1 MEYIIGA
8 IVILLCLYLTGYF
21 FKKKHYKEIDR
32 LETWKMDIT
41 DRPVLDEMSRVK
53 KLNMTGQTEELFER
67 WRNEWDEIVTS
78 QLPDVE
84 ELLFDAEESIDKYR
98 FKNSKEIQQRI
109 EKRLTEIEEN
119 IKNLLAELNELVGS
133 EEKNRAE
140 IEELKEMYRQC
151 KKSLL
156 AHRHTFGKS
165 EKILEEQL
173 DEALAKFEEFDDKT
187 EKGNY
192 LEAREIL
199 LIIKA
204 LIEDSQAKMEAIPSL
219 MVDCQSKIPSELE
232 ELRDGYKEML
242 EQGYLLDHLQ
252 IDKEIERLEEQV
264 NVYAGSID
272 QAQIEEV
279 QTGVEEIKDNI
290 EHLYDL
296 LEKEVHARHY
306 LSQQDE
312 ATRTMLYNNRDMN
325 NKLKTEIAA
334 VRNSYHVPEKDLEI
348 QIHLEKKISQLFKK
362 FEVLEH
368 KINSQN
374 TPHTLLREELA
385 EVKEHIEEISDE
397 QTAFAEKLQALR
409 KDEMSARER
418 VKELSK
424 KVAETIRLISK
435 NNVPGVSQEY
445 KYLIQDA
452 KESIDNVLAKLD
464 EKPLNIPSVQQ
475 YLEVAVLTVD
485 KAADSVGDMIETILL
500 AEKVIQYGN
509 RYRSRYPSIDNGLR
523 EAEAS
528 FRSYEY
534 KKALEQA
541 ASSIEEVEPGAIKRI
556 EELITEQ

>member
-1 MEYIIGA
+1 MVYIIGV

-21 FKKKHYKEIDR
+21 LKKKHYKEIDR

-78 QLPDVE
+78 HLPDVE

-98 FKNSKEIQQRI
+98 FKNSQEVQQRI
-109 EKRLTEIEEN
+109 EKRLTEIEES
-119 IKNLLAELNELVGS
+119 IKSLLSELNELVGS

-173 DEALAKFEEFDDKT
+173 DEALAKFEEFDEKT

-192 LEAREIL
+192 LEARETL
-199 LIIKA
+199 LVIKA
-204 LIEDSQAKMEAIPSL
+204 LLEDSQAKMEAIPNL
-219 MVDCQSKIPSELE
+219 MVECQSKIPSQLE
-232 ELRDGYKEML
+232 ELREGYKEML
-242 EQGYLLDHLQ
+242 DQGYLLDHLQ
-252 IDKEIERLEEQV
+252 LDKEIERLEEQV
-264 NVYAGSID
+264 TGYAGSID

-279 QTGVEEIKDNI
+279 QKGVEEIKDNI
-290 EHLYDL
+290 ELLYDL

-306 LSQQDE
+306 LSQQDD
-312 ATRTMLYNNRDMN
+312 ATRNMLYNNKDMN
-325 NKLKTEIAA
+325 NQLKTEITAI
-334 VRNSYHVPEKDLEI
+334 RHSYHVPDKDLEI
-348 QIHLEKKISQLFKK
+348 QIHLEKKITQLFKK

-368 KINSQN
+368 KINNGS
-374 TPHTLLREELA
+374 TPHTVLREELA
-385 EVKEHIEEISDE
+385 EIKEHIEEISDE
-397 QTAFAEKLQALR
+397 QTAFAEMLQALR
-409 KDEMSARER
+409 KDEMSAREK

-464 EKPLNIPSVQQ
+464 EKPLNIPAVQQ

-509 RYRSRYPSIDNGLR
+509 RYRSRYPSIDKGLK

-534 KKALEQA
+534 KTALEQA
-541 ASSIEEVEPGAIKRI
+541 AASIEEVEPGAIKRI
-556 EELITEQ
+556 EEIITDH

>member
-1 MEYIIGA
+1 MEYIIGG

-21 FKKKHYKEIDR
+21 LKKKHYKEIDR

-67 WRNEWDEIVTS
+67 WRSEWDEIVTS

-98 FKNSKEIQQRI
+98 FKNSQEIQQRI
-109 EKRLTEIEEN
+109 EQRLTGIEDS
-119 IKNLLAELNELVGS
+119 IKILLSELNELVGS
-133 EEKNRAE
+133 EEKNRTE
-140 IEELKEMYRQC
+140 IEELKKMYREC

-156 AHRHTFGKS
+156 VHRHTFGKS
-165 EKILEEQL
+165 EKLLEEQL
-173 DEALAKFEEFDDKT
+173 DEAFAKFEEFDEKT

-204 LIEDSQAKMEAIPSL
+204 LLEDSRMKMKAIPNL
-219 MVDCQSKIPSELE
+219 MVECQSKIPSQLDELKE
-232 ELRDGYKEML
+232 GYKEML
-242 EQGYLLDHLQ
+242 AQGYLIDHLQ
-252 IDKEIERLEEQV
+252 LDKEMERLDGQV
-264 NVYAGSID
+264 SEYADSIEK
-272 QAQIEEV
+272 AQIEEV
-279 QTGVEEIKDNI
+279 QKGVEEIKENI
-290 EHLYDL
+290 ELLYDL

-312 ATRTMLYNNRDMN
+312 ATRNMLYNNKDMN
-325 NKLKTEIAA
+325 NLLKAEISAI
-334 VRNSYHVPEKDLEI
+334 RQSYHVPDNDLEI
-348 QIHLEKKISQLFKK
+348 QIHLEKKLTQLFKK

-368 KINSQN
+368 KINSQS
-374 TPHTLLREELA
+374 TPHTVLREELA
-385 EVKEHIEEISDE
+385 EIKEHIEEISDE

-409 KDEMSARER
+409 KDEMSAREQ

-464 EKPLNIPSVQQ
+464 EKPLNIPAVQQ

-485 KAADSVGDMIETILL
+485 KAADSVSDMIETILL

-509 RYRSRYPSIDNGLR
+509 RYRSSNPSIDKGLK

-534 KKALEQA
+534 RTALEQA
-541 ASSIEEVEPGAIKRI
+541 AASIEEVEPGAIKRI
-556 EELITEQ
+556 EEMITEH